1 MEDLHLEAEQLRE
14 KNWLLQDQL
23 DDTKRRRD
31 SRQQSS
37 RQSTTEE

>member
-31 SRQQSS
+31 SR
-37 RQSTTEE
+37 RN

>member
-31 SRQQSS
+31 SR
-37 RQSTTEE
+37 